1 MWPLVSIMD
10 RAAPSE
16 SCLVQ
21 VSIQFQSN
29 HRTIIPYSIQ
39 FLVGITLLL
48 FVTKIM
54 TSSWR
59 CSFLSTITC
68 CFFSTFESTVHL
80 PGNQITLID
89 PLTGR
94 FIQCTLLR
102 KFPTYTICELL
113 DIRILENADTIVQV
127 HGLTQGH

>member
-1 MWPLVSIMD
+1 MVWNMWPLVSIMD

-54 TSSWR
+54 TSS
-59 CSFLSTITC
+59 
-68 CFFSTFESTVHL
+68 
-80 PGNQITLID
+80 
-89 PLTGR
+89 
-94 FIQCTLLR
+94 
-102 KFPTYTICELL
+102 
-113 DIRILENADTIVQV
+113 
-127 HGLTQGH
+127 